1 MLSIAPVSA
10 PEMTAFHFL
19 FIVTLLQILEI
30 RFQKYNKCLSK
41 PLLLIS
47 ISSSKSNQTMKFG
60 YLINLIEYNIRTI
73 FLKKSHVE
81 CGAEKLVQTL
91 L

>member
-19 FIVTLLQILEI
+19 FIVTLLQILETC
-30 RFQKYNKCLSK
+30 FQKYNKCLSK

-47 ISSSKSNQTMKFG
+47 ISSSKGNQTNE
-60 YLINLIEYNIRTI
+60 IWI
-73 FLKKSHVE
+73 FNKIDRI
-81 CGAEKLVQTL
+81 
-91 L
+91 